1 MKETMMIISSVWNE
15 KETFRLIPISNDCP
29 YVECI
34 YDVDMQVL
42 VVISKNKKQSYHML
56 PKLDES
62 GDVMTLKLSR
72 RANGKDYKEE
82 RKLVDSYQEYY
93 VIKDEEVTAIIE
105 ACATNHASF
114 DYKKFFKEA

>member
-1 MKETMMIISSVWNE
+1 
-15 KETFRLIPISNDCP
+15 
-29 YVECI
+29 
-34 YDVDMQVL
+34 
-42 VVISKNKKQSYHML
+42 ML

-105 ACATNHASF
+105 GCTTNHTSF